1 MISFTEISPINLGIL
16 LFALFWLI
24 CYLFIVIRF
33 SIGWK
38 NICKLSD
45 KKNIYNS
52 SEKLFITVVIAVRNE
67 AGVIGKLLKNLA
79 EQSYPKE
86 FFEIIICDD
95 NSEDSTTEEVN
106 NFIIAHP
113 DINTSLLSAIG
124 EGKKNAL
131 AQGIN
136 QANGSWIITT
146 DADCKLSE
154 NWIKSFSKIIENK
167 SPKMIVGAV
176 SVIAEKSFFSKL
188 QALEFGSLI
197 ASGGGAIEIGK
208 PFMCNGANLAFE
220 KSAWEKVN
228 VENSNSII
236 SGDDV
241 FLLHSIKRFFGAGSI
256 VFNPNRDGLVKTT
269 PQRDLLSFLNQRIRW
284 AAKSSFYKDW
294 FSKFTALTVFLAS
307 LFTLVL
313 LVIPK
318 LFLFGVLF
326 FLIKLVIDFPILRRY
341 TVFIENKKLLNI
353 YFFLQ
358 PIYIIYIIFAAFFS
372 FFGGYKWK
380 GRKHKR

>member
-1 MISFTEISPINLGIL
+1 MISFTEISAVNLGIL

-24 CYLFIVIRF
+24 CYVSIIIRF

-38 NICKLSD
+38 NVCKLSD
-45 KKNIYNS
+45 KKTIYKP
-52 SEKLFITVVIAVRNE
+52 SEKLFISVVVAVRNE
-67 AGVIGKLLKNLA
+67 AGVIGKLLNNLA
-79 EQSYPKE
+79 EQSYPKDS
-86 FFEIIICDD
+86 FEIIICND
-95 NSEDSTTEEVN
+95 NSEDSTAEEVN
-106 NFIIAHP
+106 NFIFSHP
-113 DINTSLLSAIG
+113 DIKTSLLSAIG

-136 QANGSWIITT
+136 QAKGSWIITT
-146 DADCKLSE
+146 DADCKLTES
-154 NWIKSFSKIIENK
+154 WIKSFSKIIENK

-176 SVIAEKSFFSKL
+176 SIIAEKSFFSKL

-220 KSAWEKVN
+220 KSTWKKVN
-228 VENSNSII
+228 VENSNSIA

-241 FLLHSIKRFFGAGSI
+241 FLLHSIKSFFGAGSI
-256 VFNPNRDGLVKTT
+256 VFNPNREGLVKTA
-269 PQRDLLSFLNQRIRW
+269 PQQDLLSFLNQRIRW

-294 FSKFTALTVFLAS
+294 FSQFTALTVFFTS

-341 TVFIENKKLLNI
+341 TLFIENKKLLNI
-353 YFFLQ
+353 YLFLQ